1 MNEDD
6 SGWTVDWTD
15 HQPTGNLKVIVN
27 SLEDLRA
34 NFTKHPENDPG
45 NDSGHNSKNL
55 IVRFS
60 DYASLA
66 DDHKLKLGHVRN

>member
-1 MNEDD
+1 MSEDD
-6 SGWTVDWTD
+6 VDWTD
-15 HQPTGNLKVIVN
+15 YQPTGNLKVIVN

-34 NFTKHPENDPG
+34 NFTQHPQ